1 MNYLLLG
8 KTRRTCLLPSKS
20 ASEHSF
26 KDFSRNQ
33 LSNYPTLPLTKSI
46 ETLQQGEKESRLSC
60 AHRALKSSV
69 KPPAITG
76 LKKNRRSLPV
86 AVCRSYETLDGP
98 QGVDTWPRSHSLDDL
113 QGESN
118 TNLQDTR
125 KKVGSFPQDSLDI
138 AKKATGSA
146 LPPQSYRGSCMVDD
160 LMPKQG
166 KGAAGSQKGRAK
178 ELDCSVV
185 ETAGGKPAL
194 FPLKNCEAQSALVTH
209 LATRTPLEIQSKGF
223 HDLARADY
231 APVLKGGLEAE
242 QKGTNEA
249 RMQPKNPSQPPPV
262 PAKKCRERLSNGLYH
277 PPMTASGSHSSLEA
291 PCLPVKKSSSS
302 APIDCHG
309 VPVHRISSEPE
320 LSTPPSPLPPWL
332 SELPET
338 ASVQQHVVKLG
349 PASARKVSCSRGM
362 DLEMVIENKLQ
373 SEDIDLTE
381 EPYSDKVSEGR
392 CFSVII
398 LLAFQGVVF
407 HLLYLLYFCE

>member
-1 MNYLLLG
+1 MIYLLLG

-33 LSNYPTLPLTKSI
+33 LSNYPTLPLTKSV

-60 AHRALKSSV
+60 THCAFKSSV
-69 KPPAITG
+69 KPPAVTG

-98 QGVDTWPRSHSLDDL
+98 QGVDMWPRSHSLDDL

-118 TNLQDTR
+118 TNLQDAS

-146 LPPQSYRGSCMVDD
+146 LLPQSYGGSCMVDD
-160 LMPKQG
+160 LPKQG
-166 KGAAGSQKGRAK
+166 KGAASSQKGRAK
-178 ELDCSVV
+178 ELDCSVM

-194 FPLKNCEAQSALVTH
+194 FPLKNCEAQPALVTH
-209 LATRTPLEIQSKGF
+209 LATRTPLEIQNKGF

-277 PPMTASGSHSSLEA
+277 PPMTASGNHSSLEA
-291 PCLPVKKSSSS
+291 PCLPVKKTSSST
-302 APIDCHG
+302 PIDCHG
-309 VPVHRISSEPE
+309 VPVHRTSSEQEP
-320 LSTPPSPLPPWL
+320 STPPSSLPPWL

-338 ASVQQHVVKLG
+338 ASVQQHVIKLG

-381 EPYSDKVSEGR
+381 EPYSDKVSGGH
-392 CFSVII
+392 CFNIFI
-398 LLAFQGVVF
+398 LLAFQGIAF
-407 HLLYLLYFCE
+407 HLLYLLHFCK